1 MLIDTHAHLNF
12 SAYKADLDQVIKR
25 TLENDIWMINVG
37 SQYSTSK
44 RAVEITAKYG
54 EGVFA
59 AIGLHPIHLETGL
72 VKIKE
77 DPEEI
82 QFNTNEESFDYQK
95 YKELAG
101 SAKVVA
107 IGETGFDYY
116 WKPKTKKKLELFKE
130 KQKEAFSQQ
139 LKLAKEL
146 SLPVIFHCRMAHRD
160 LIEFLKENPGIRP
173 ERAVAHA
180 FVGTLEELKEYLAFG
195 YSIGFNGIIFKKIAG
210 IDFDEVIENTPLERI
225 LVETDCPY
233 LTPPPMEGRNE
244 PVFIK
249 YVTERVAKVKNQKY
263 EEIVRTTTK
272 NAKKLFNL

>member
-1 MLIDTHAHLNF
+1 MIIDTHAHLNF
-12 SAYKADLDQVIKR
+12 NAYKADLEEVIKR
-25 TLENDIWMINVG
+25 TLENDVWVINVG

-44 RAVEITAKYG
+44 RAVEIAEKYDK
-54 EGVFA
+54 GVFA
-59 AIGLHPIHLETGL
+59 AVGLHPIHLETGL

-82 QFNTNEESFDYQK
+82 QFNTKEESFDYQK

-107 IGETGFDYY
+107 IGEAGFDYY

-130 KQKEAFSQQ
+130 KQREAFFQQ

-146 SLPVIFHCRMAHRD
+146 GLPVIFHCRMAHQD
-160 LIEFLKENPGIRP
+160 LIKFLKENPGIRP

-180 FVGTLEELKEYLAFG
+180 FVGTLNELKEYLSFG
-195 YSIGFNGIIFKKIAG
+195 YSIGFNGITFKKIAG
-210 IDFDEVIENTPLERI
+210 IDFDEIIRNTPSERI

-244 PVFIK
+244 PVFVK
-249 YVTERVAKVKNQKY
+249 YVIERVAEVKNQSH
-263 EEIVRTTTK
+263 EDIVKVTTE